1 MKNIQKLNL
10 FFELYKKYKQV
21 IKNGR
26 QLFAKNDPGTRSPYG
41 QLSLSFGR
49 LLELSGSKINSKDKM
64 IHININAKPII
75 YRNIFLTSSS
85 FKIHV

>member
-1 MKNIQKLNL
+1 MRCNEIKIKNTQKLNL

-41 QLSLSFGR
+41 QLNLSL
-49 LLELSGSKINSKDKM
+49 EDYKNQGSKINSK
-64 IHININAKPII
+64 I
-75 YRNIFLTSSS
+75 
-85 FKIHV
+85 KISAH